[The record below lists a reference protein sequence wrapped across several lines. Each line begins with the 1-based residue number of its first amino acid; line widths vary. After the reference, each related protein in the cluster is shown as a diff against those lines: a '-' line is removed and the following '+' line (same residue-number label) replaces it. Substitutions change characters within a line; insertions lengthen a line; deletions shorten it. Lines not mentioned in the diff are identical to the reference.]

1 MTESE
6 FAVLNTIVLKKMTRA
21 AVVADL
27 TGLPLADVNAT
38 VATLE
43 GEGAIFRMD
52 ADVMVTETGTA
63 MAKDSAGQM
72 YAQLRDDP
80 DIERWHARF
89 EPLNRQ
95 LLRAITS
102 WQTIDVGGSRVPNE
116 HADAEYDEK
125 VRSQIDAIVTK
136 MGRLLDELGAKVP
149 RLLRYRERLMDALAR
164 ADAGDARF
172 ISDVRVDSIHSIWF
186 EMHEDVLLVL
196 GKERNDAGG

>member
-80 DIERWHARF
+80 DIERWHTRF

>member
-80 DIERWHARF
+80 DIERWHTRF

-102 WQTIDVGGSRVPNE
+102 WQTIDVGGARVPNE

>member
-149 RLLRYRERLMDALAR
+149 RLLRYRERLTDALAR